1 MVPPLRDRSAK
12 TTGHRAGSRSGPG
25 AADLADRD
33 AGTRR
38 AIDARRALA
47 PILRALGPPVLAF
60 FLARFALWLAA
71 VATGQ
76 AYFRGATWT
85 RWDSG
90 LYMDIAAHGY
100 SLVPC
105 GAGYPPGSWCGNAGW
120 FPAYPGLMAVLDRT
134 GMPLPTAGIVI
145 SALFAL
151 GTLIVLW
158 MGLLD
163 RTPSRQNYLALGF
176 AAFLPGM
183 VYHHAVFPLSMAAFF
198 LVLALALLRRGRW
211 LLAGAAG
218 AVGAMAYPTFVVV
231 APVVAA
237 WVLWRGRGRAW
248 PARVGEAAAAS
259 LPIVGGFLCVLLIQ
273 RIETGA
279 WDAYF
284 KVQDKYDHA
293 LVNPVSAWIDAV
305 RPAFE
310 GVKGIETMPAV
321 QAAVVGC
328 LILITTG
335 WMIAVRRSLD
345 ALDWLALAAT
355 LALWLFPLS
364 QDEVHLYRPD
374 ALLVPLA
381 LLVRRL
387 PGALQV
393 ASVACVAL
401 LAAPVAEAFFRGLL
415 V

>member
-1 MVPPLRDRSAK
+1 MAE
-12 TTGHRAGSRSGPG
+12 
-25 AADLADRD
+25 
-33 AGTRR
+33 
-38 AIDARRALA
+38 
-47 PILRALGPPVLAF
+47 
-60 FLARFALWLAA
+60 
-71 VATGQ
+71 GQ
-76 AYFRGATWT
+76 PYFRGATWA

-120 FPAYPGLMAVLDRT
+120 FPAYPGLMAVLDRV
-134 GMPLPTAGIVI
+134 GVPLATAGMII

-151 GTLIVLW
+151 GTLVVLW
-158 MGLLD
+158 VGLLD
-163 RTPSRQNYLALGF
+163 REPSRGSYLALGF

-183 VYHHAVFPLSMAAFF
+183 IYHHAVFPLSMAAFF
-198 LVLALALLRRGRW
+198 LVLALAFLRRGRW

-218 AVGAMAYPTFVVV
+218 FVGAMAYPTFVVV

-237 WVLWRGRGRAW
+237 WVLWQGRGRTW
-248 PARVGEAAAAS
+248 LGRVGEAAAAS
-259 LPIVGGFLCVLLIQ
+259 VPIAAGFGAVLLIQ

-284 KVQDKYDHA
+284 KVQDKYHHE
-293 LVNPVSAWIDAV
+293 LMSPITTWVDAV

-310 GVKGIETMPAV
+310 GAKGLGAMPSV
-321 QAAVVGC
+321 QAAVVG
-328 LILITTG
+328 ILIVLTTG
-335 WMIAVRRSLD
+335 WLIAVRRTLD
-345 ALDWLALAAT
+345 PLDWLALAAT
-355 LALWLFPLS
+355 LALWLFPLT
-364 QDEVHLYRPD
+364 QAEVHLYRPD

-387 PGALQV
+387 PAVLQV

-401 LAAPVAEAFFRGLL
+401 LAVPVSEAFFRGLL